1 MLDLLKKMILD
12 FREAELITGV
22 PRRTEAA
29 VVSGKATVCIGPRR
43 SGKSTF
49 LFQLVRTLLDG
60 GVRRDDILY
69 LNFFDDRL
77 RQL

>member
-22 PRRTEAA
+22 PRSTEAA

-49 LFQLVRTLLDG
+49 LFQLV
-60 GVRRDDILY
+60 
-69 LNFFDDRL
+69 
-77 RQL
+77 